1 MDNVRLVLSF
11 EELAGFMWTEVKMRT
26 ESRMDE
32 GRIRRLET
40 EVKRYMVDWRQIV
53 EVYEF

>member
-32 GRIRRLET
+32 GRLET
-40 EVKRYMVDWRQIV
+40 EVKMYMVDWRQIV

>member
-11 EELAGFMWTEVKMRT
+11 EELAGFMGTEVKMRT
-26 ESRMDE
+26 ESRTDE
-32 GRIRRLET
+32 GKIRRLET
-40 EVKRYMVDWRQIV
+40 EVKMYLVDWSLIV